1 MKDSNPMVTAQM
13 LRGRVRLGVVVL
25 GTEQAWSVKRAR
37 EGWRVSA
44 RGREVRNIKV
54 NIVR

>member
-1 MKDSNPMVTAQM
+1 
-13 LRGRVRLGVVVL
+13 VVL

-44 RGREVRNIKV
+44 RGREVRNVKV
-54 NIVR
+54 IIVR